1 LPEAIEDDHRA
12 LAMAQ
17 ELGYPGGE
25 ALALIGLSF
34 AASYASDFGSG
45 LAWAQQAQRIDPA
58 EIPGWVARRGIAAA
72 GLALLESGEA
82 ASARR
87 CCVDGLARAQ
97 DAGDVQDQARFVY
110 GLAVL
115 DLQTGHIREAA
126 AHLRESIRIATQAG
140 DQLRLIDCLDEY
152 GLLCAAT
159 QRWAEAVTLWAACPA
174 GSRDRGTPDQPQ
186 QAQRRQ
192 EAAQA
197 LGPARTQEAEQRG
210 AAMTL
215 QTAAE
220 FAIMLTEQESDESQ
234 ENQEAQES
242 QESPGLAHLS
252 GRERELVT
260 LVARGLTNAQIAS
273 ELYISVRTVGSHLDR
288 IRDKTGCRR
297 RADLTRLALQAG
309 LV

>member
-1 LPEAIEDDHRA
+1 LPEAVEDAHRA
-12 LAMAQ
+12 LAIAQ

-25 ALALIGLSF
+25 ALALIDLSF
-34 AASYASDFGSG
+34 AATYASDFGSG

-72 GLALLESGEA
+72 GLALLQSGEA

-87 CCVDGLARAQ
+87 CCVDGLARAR
-97 DAGDVQDQARFVY
+97 DAGDVQDQADFIY
-110 GLAVL
+110 GLAAL
-115 DLQTGHIREAA
+115 DLQTGRIREGA
-126 AHLRESIRIATQAG
+126 AHLRESIRISAQVG
-140 DQLRLIDCLDEY
+140 DQLRLIDCLDEC
-152 GLLCAAT
+152 GQLCAAT
-159 QRWAEAVTLWAACPA
+159 RRWAEAVTLWAAYSA
-174 GSRDRGTPDQPQ
+174 GSRDRGRRGRPDHPQ

-192 EAAQA
+192 GAAQV

-215 QTAAE
+215 QTAAD
-220 FAIMLTEQESDESQ
+220 FAVMLTEQESHESQ
-234 ENQEAQES
+234 EAHEP
-242 QESPGLAHLS
+242 QESPGLAQLS

-260 LVARGLTNAQIAS
+260 LVARGLTNARIAG